1 MDSLV
6 VQVKALAE
14 GADEA
19 SRKKILDTLRD
30 LTYSIE
36 SPEDTIQRIMFYVC
50 CTQ

>member
-19 SRKKILDTLRD
+19 SRKKILDHPPRLN
-30 LTYSIE
+30 L
-36 SPEDTIQRIMFYVC
+36 FH
-50 CTQ
+50 